1 MQFVEADRT
10 FTLLEH
16 LLQDAVDRVLSART
30 SVWARRRPF
39 QLKLSFAR
47 LPLGQFSEPVLKA
60 GQIFFNGSLFRGCVD
75 TGRVHIGQK
84 DIVLFCDRFV
94 VLVLL
99 RRPRVC
105 R

>member
-30 SVWARRRPF
+30 SAWARRRPF

-60 GQIFFNGSLFRGCVD
+60 GQIFFHGSLCRGCVD
-75 TGRVHIGQK
+75 TRRVHIGQK
-84 DIVLFCDRFV
+84 DTVLFCDRFV